1 MVTHGMIP
9 YRPNPHTRDHEG
21 APGLTAARAD
31 QTSLRC
37 SVAVVCDDEILLVH
51 RSTNPQDWSDG
62 DWLLPGGQPRAG
74 ETFIAAAHR
83 AVIEQTG
90 LDVLVGRCLLI
101 LELAPTSSD
110 ERIVE
115 LIFAA
120 ESTTAEGPHPQYAGR
135 WPLFVP
141 LSAAHQLR
149 LLPPIAAF
157 LPTVVRQQGSGAAYL
172 GNLGRGAVPR

>member
-74 ETFIAAAHR
+74 ETFIAA
-83 AVIEQTG
+83 
-90 LDVLVGRCLLI
+90 
-101 LELAPTSSD
+101 
-110 ERIVE
+110 
-115 LIFAA
+115 